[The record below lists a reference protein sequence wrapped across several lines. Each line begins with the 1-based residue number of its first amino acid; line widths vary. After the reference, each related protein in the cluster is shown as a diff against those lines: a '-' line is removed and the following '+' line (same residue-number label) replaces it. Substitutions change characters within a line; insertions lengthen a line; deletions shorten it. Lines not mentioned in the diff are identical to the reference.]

1 MKKTVLFCAFMAMF
15 TLGAFA
21 QNIGGYI
28 VTNLVTYDQAKLTT
42 ALDKCRFDNYRKYDE
57 RVTLTFEDGT
67 TVELLSVVEM
77 QHEGLACDTKII
89 TPSTHKQQ
97 NVFILHPD
105 GYILETVRKGKN
117 SNDRKMEMVNDAKKG
132 KP

>member
-28 VTNLVTYDQAKLTT
+28 VTNLVTYDQAKLTA

-105 GYILETVRKGKN
+105 GYITELVNRDVN
-117 SNDRKMEMVNDAKKG
+117 SAIHKKHMLDKQNT